1 MNSVASV
8 DILRLLTMLSVFP
21 TELRDGRDGVGA
33 VHSHSAA
40 GEFIH

>member
-1 MNSVASV
+1 MFANPVV
-8 DILRLLTMLSVFP
+8 SVFP
-21 TELRDGRDGVGA
+21 TELRDGRDGLGA